1 MGRISEIEGRLHD
14 ALAHYNAVRS
24 NADSQIY
31 ISSAKVSICFIKNEH
46 VARISQHFIGF
57 GFLHPSEFIQIS
69 LIKGDIL
76 VENDKYSEAFDV
88 LGGALKKSGFNFE
101 LLYARSLVAEKLG
114 RIDIIETDL
123 GKILEFDPNNVEA
136 LNALGYSLTNLT
148 DRHSEAL
155 IFIEKAFNLMPDS
168 YHILDSMGWVYFKL
182 GRLDESMKY
191 LRQAY
196 SLFRDPEI
204 AAHLIEV
211 FWARGMKKEATG
223 LLENAMKEFPGDENL
238 EDLTERIYS
247 K

>member
-1 MGRISEIEGRLHD
+1 MLRESLSILSTL
-14 ALAHYNAVRS
+14 
-24 NADSQIY
+24 DSAY
-31 ISSAKVSICFIKNEH
+31 
-46 VARISQHFIGF
+46 
-57 GFLHPSEFIQIS
+57 PSEFIQIS

-76 VENDKYSEAFDV
+76 VENGEHFEALDV

-238 EDLTERIYS
+238 EDVTERIYS